1 MKIGLERKDVRME
14 NKSYKRVDVRAKV
27 TGCAKYTDDLP
38 IGDVLTLKVLRS
50 PHAHARIRSI
60 DIKKALEVPGVVD
73 AYTAADLPSQGD
85 ETNRPT
91 LVRDTVRYIGDGVA
105 VVVAESEQAAEEG
118 VRSIAV
124 DYEVMHGIFT
134 LEEALQD
141 NANPIHGKSNVASH
155 WYLDR
160 GDVAQGFIDAD
171 VVFERDYST
180 HAVYHG
186 HMETEVAMAE
196 PSDDGITVYCP
207 SKLPTIARN
216 AVAGILGLR
225 QNQVRMIQPAIGGS
239 FGAKGPDAIILS
251 ARVGLAALRTGR
263 PVKAVYTREESIVE
277 GTKRH
282 PFKMHYKVG
291 ASKNG
296 KLTAMDITL
305 LADAGAY
312 CNETP
317 RVTARAVV
325 EATGPYVVPNVKVEV
340 KGVYTNQ
347 VNSDAVRGFGS
358 PQVDYASEQMMDELA
373 NLLGIDALELRR
385 INGFKDG
392 SISATGQEMTAVGL
406 DDCLDALDETLE
418 WKKRKKEIV
427 REASSGKSRGVGIA
441 CMFRGESKGAAAVDT
456 AGVNIQ
462 TQPDGSIIVYSGI
475 AEVGQGGYTMILSV
489 ISQVLGVNPER
500 IHISSYDSNYSPDG
514 GPTVASRGTVASG
527 NAAKLA
533 ADQIK
538 EKLARVASDKLGV
551 GVDGL
556 VFADDKITDI
566 KDDSRSI
573 TFNDAVKGVY
583 AGGDNAYGYGW
594 WSAPE
599 TTWNYETGD
608 VSDCKPYF
616 SYVYGA
622 NGAEVEVDL
631 TTGKV
636 EVLKFVGVH
645 DVGYAL
651 NPEEVKNQI
660 AGGVSMGI
668 GYALTEDLNMKDG
681 KIQNDNY
688 CNYLMPTS
696 LDIKEVIPVIVEHAG
711 PDGPLGAKGLG
722 EPATSIVAPAIL
734 NAIADAIGCRVYDL
748 PASLERVQNAIAEE
762 KVSQLIELPEEKEK
776 VLVKSSVGQN
786 HHERAGGESW

>member
-1 MKIGLERKDVRME
+1 ME
-14 NKSYKRVDVRAKV
+14 NKSYRRVDVHSKV
-27 TGCAKYTDDLP
+27 TGRAMYTDDLP
-38 IGDVLTLKVLRS
+38 KENMLYLKVLRS
-50 PHAHARIRSI
+50 PHAHARIKNI
-60 DIKKALEVPGVVD
+60 DISNALEVPGVVD
-73 AYTAADLPSQGD
+73 AYTAEALPGRGD

-91 LVRDTVRYIGDGVA
+91 LVRDTARYIGDGIA
-105 VVVAESEQAAEEG
+105 VVVAESDQEALEG
-118 VRSIAV
+118 VQAIQV
-124 DYEVMHGIFT
+124 DYEVLPGVFAIDT
-134 LEEALQD
+134 ALQEGV
-141 NANPIHGKSNVASH
+141 NPLHGETNVASH
-155 WYLDR
+155 WHLNR
-160 GDVAQGFIDAD
+160 GDVTQGFIDAD

-180 HAVYHG
+180 HAIYHG
-186 HMETEVAMAE
+186 HMETEVAIAE
-196 PSDDGITVYCP
+196 PTSDGITVYCP

-263 PVKAVYTREESIVE
+263 PVKAVYTREESIME

-282 PFKMHYKVG
+282 PFNMHYKVG
-291 ASKNG
+291 ANKNG
-296 KLTAMDITL
+296 KLMAMDITL

-325 EATGPYVVPNVKVEV
+325 EATGPYVVPNVKVDV

-373 NLLGIDALELRR
+373 NLLGMDALELRR
-385 INGFKDG
+385 MNGFKDG
-392 SISATGQEMTAVGL
+392 STSATGQEMTAVGL
-406 DDCLDALDETLE
+406 DDCMDALEETLD
-418 WKKRKKEIV
+418 WKKRKKEIAG
-427 REASSGKSRGVGIA
+427 EAGSGKSRGIGIA
-441 CMFRGESKGAAAVDT
+441 CMFRGESKGAAAIDT

-462 TQPDGSIIVYSGI
+462 TQPDGSIIVYSGL
-475 AEVGQGGYTMILSV
+475 AEVGQGGYTMMVSV
-489 ISQVLGVNPER
+489 ISQVLGVDPER

-514 GPTVASRGTVASG
+514 GPTVASRGTVTSG

-538 EKLARVASDKLGV
+538 DKLARVASVKLGV
-551 GVDGL
+551 PTDRL
-556 VFADDKITDI
+556 VFADDRIADI
-566 KDDSRSI
+566 EDDSKSI
-573 TFNDAVKGVY
+573 TFNVAIKAVY
-583 AGGDNAYGYGW
+583 AGSDNAYGYGW

-631 TTGKV
+631 NTGKV
-636 EVLKFVGVH
+636 DVLKFVGVH

-660 AGGVSMGI
+660 AGGVNMGI

-681 KIQNDNY
+681 RIQNDNY

-748 PASLERVQNAIAEE
+748 PASLERVQKAIAEE
-762 KVSQLIELPEEKEK
+762 KASRIIELPEEKKK
-776 VLVKSSVGQN
+776 VLVKAAANQRRNEGSG
-786 HHERAGGESW
+786 RKAW